1 MKRQIWRRLGRVFC
15 ADGRSPFLG
24 THASY
29 PTPLVQED
37 GTVRVFFSPRDGQ
50 NRSTIFF
57 LDLAIDGDRFEV
69 LRIADGPLLEP
80 GPRGSFD
87 DSGVTVSCVIADGD
101 RRLVYYLGWSLAVTV
116 PFRNFIGLAIGHGG
130 EGLLRRLSP
139 VPILDRSE
147 IDPYTLGYPWVLR
160 DGEGWRMWY
169 GSHLEWGEKGLEMR
183 HVIKEA
189 ASANGMSWRRSG
201 RVAIALGGA
210 PEFAVSRPCVM
221 RDPDLFRMWYAR
233 RHPDYSIGYAESED
247 GHRWIRQ
254 DAAFALSG
262 PTDDWDSDSAT
273 YPAVFDLRGTR
284 YILYNGN
291 GYGRSG
297 FGLACLES

>member
-1 MKRQIWRRLGRVFC
+1 MKRQVWRRLGRVFC
-15 ADGRSPFLG
+15 ADGRSSFLE

-29 PTPLVQED
+29 PTPLVQVD
-37 GTVRVFFSPRDGQ
+37 GTVRIFFSPRDRQ

-69 LRIADGPLLEP
+69 LRIADWPLLLP
-80 GPRGSFD
+80 GPRGAFD

-101 RRLVYYLGWSLAVTV
+101 RTLVYYLGWSLAVTV
-116 PFRNFIGLAIGHGG
+116 PFRNFIGLAIGHRE
-130 EGLLRRLSP
+130 EGVLRRFSP
-139 VPILDRSE
+139 VPILERSE

-160 DGEGWRMWY
+160 DGEDWRMWY
-169 GSHLEWGEKGLEMR
+169 GSHLNWGETGPEMR

-189 ASANGMSWRRSG
+189 NSADGVSWHRSG

-210 PEFAVSRPCVM
+210 PEFAVSRPCCI
-221 RDPDLFRMWYAR
+221 RDPDRFRMWYAR
-233 RHPDYSIGYAESED
+233 RHPHYSIGYAESED

-254 DAAFALSG
+254 DAAFALLG
-262 PTDDWDSDSAT
+262 PAGDWDCHSAT